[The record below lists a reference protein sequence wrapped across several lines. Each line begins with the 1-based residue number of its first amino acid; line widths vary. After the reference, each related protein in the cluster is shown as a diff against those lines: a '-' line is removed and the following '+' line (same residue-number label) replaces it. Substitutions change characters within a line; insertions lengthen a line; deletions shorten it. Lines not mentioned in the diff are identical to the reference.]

1 MLLAIPTSMAADKPS
16 RYLVVFPFWTMLTNF
31 AVINAYPKSTGSST
45 ANETRHRAATLP
57 GSDWSERKTDESDQ
71 ALHVESV
78 LDHQK
83 EYDSS
88 TSPQSQIKEYQL
100 KNGNSENFRYMIL
113 SADLNSRVGRVL
125 PQPWFTGADQML
137 QADLCSDWVEPIKF
151 IVENDGLGSE
161 DFVAAMGWEPSRND
175 NVIEFIVC
183 DFDQKLEESN
193 S

>member
-100 KNGNSENFRYMIL
+100 KNGNSENFRYMIQVH
-113 SADLNSRVGRVL
+113 DIVSRL
-125 PQPWFTGADQML
+125 EFTCWKSVTPTL
-137 QADLCSDWVEPIKF
+137 VHWC
-151 IVENDGLGSE
+151 
-161 DFVAAMGWEPSRND
+161 
-175 NVIEFIVC
+175 
-183 DFDQKLEESN
+183 
-193 S
+193 